1 MTFRNGYSYGKVCKD
16 EIKEELRLIDESI
29 TDYITQSGRVYKL
42 CFNGKFIEKAVNIN
56 KHNGYVY
63 IGLTCKDGKNRS
75 RRLHRLLAKAW
86 IENPNPEMYDVVG
99 HKNNIKSDYSIDN
112 LYWTNT
118 SENTQKAHDD
128 ELVVNDAGVED
139 SQSNPVAFY
148 KNNGELV
155 SVYGSITF
163 AANCIKNFSKSTI
176 SKVVDKTIR
185 GRKGYFFRTISAEEY
200 HNSPDNKK
208 ELPFEVHYITKVTT
222 PIEVFLFGVSQGVF
236 SSQKDVERKFGIEQA
251 RVSSYTKSG
260 KEMPSG
266 HSFARVER
274 Q

>member
-1 MTFRNGYSYGKVCKD
+1 MTLRNGYSYGKICKED
-16 EIKEELRLIDESI
+16 IGEELRLIDESL
-29 TDYITQSGRVYKL
+29 TDYITQNGRIYKL

-86 IENPNPEMYDVVG
+86 VENPSPEMYDVVG
-99 HKNNIKSDYSIDN
+99 HKNNIKSDYSIGN

-128 ELVVNDAGVED
+128 KLVVNDAGVED

-155 SVYGSITF
+155 GVYGSITF
-163 AANCIKNFSKSTI
+163 AANCIKNFSTSTI
-176 SKVVDKTIR
+176 SKVVDKAVS
-185 GRKGYFFRTISAEEY
+185 GRKGYFFRSISVAEY
-200 HNSPDNKK
+200 HNSPEDKK
-208 ELPFEVHYITKVTT
+208 ELPFEVTYIKKVAT
-222 PIEVFLFGVSQGVF
+222 PVEVFLFGLSQGVF
-236 SSQKDVERKFGIEQA
+236 SSQKDVEREFGISQGY
-251 RVSSYTKSG
+251 VSNCIRSG
-260 KEMPSG
+260 KQSPSG
-266 HSFARVER
+266 YSFVRVEK